1 MMDPGT
7 MSGDQNF
14 YLALLGLIFG
24 SISAIVTAVLTY
36 LTNKSRNEAK
46 RNMQESRENL
56 GELAKAVNGKSQ
68 EAVANARLAGILEGV
83 KLQADREKGPLSE
96 AKADKIIEQAVLEAR
111 LAALKSSAIA
121 HNAVGKI
128 LEVPKE
134 EVK

>member
-1 MMDPGT
+1 MDPGT

-24 SISAIVTAVLTY
+24 SISAIVTAILTY

-68 EAVANARLAGILEGV
+68 EAVANARLAGILEGM
-83 KLQADREKGPLSE
+83 KLQLDREKGPLSE
-96 AKADKIIEQAVLEAR
+96 AKADKIVEQATVDAR
-111 LAALKSSAIA
+111 VAALKSSAVA
-121 HNAVGKI
+121 HNAASKI
-128 LEVPKE
+128 LEVPQEYK
-134 EVK
+134 K